1 MNKLRFHRLLLFFFL
16 CSAFLPS
23 VRAQRPLRVVEWNVE
38 NLFDCRHDT
47 LKDDQEFLPEGERR
61 WSWGRYWRKLTDIGR
76 VLMAIGNEA
85 APDLVALCEVENDS
99 VLHDLC
105 RRSDLRP
112 LDFSYI
118 ITNSADRRGIDVA
131 LLYRSARFRLLDWHA
146 VRVPSVEQGLPPT
159 RDILWAKGLAPTG
172 DTLHI
177 AVCHLPSRL
186 GGRDG
191 QRGRRLAAETLCC
204 LADSIGVERNLVVL
218 GDFNAPPHDKLF
230 RKLPN
235 LVDLVPPTR
244 YPNEGTYRY
253 KGLWSWIDHALVT
266 PALVPSCGPVHL
278 YSAPWLQVKDSHGGW
293 HPRRTYGGTYYQGG
307 VSDHVPLWFDLD
319 LSLITTR

>member
-1 MNKLRFHRLLLFFFL
+1 MNKLRFHRLFLFLFL
-16 CSAFLPS
+16 YSAFLPD

-76 VLMAIGNEA
+76 VLMAIGDEA

-105 RRSDLRP
+105 RRSDLRH

-131 LLYRSARFRLLDWHA
+131 LLYRPVRFRLLDWHA
-146 VRVPSVEQGLPPT
+146 VRVPSREQGLPPT
-159 RDILWAKGLAPTG
+159 RDILWAKGLAPAG

-186 GGRDG
+186 GG
-191 QRGRRLAAETLCC
+191 
-204 LADSIGVERNLVVL
+204 
-218 GDFNAPPHDKLF
+218 
-230 RKLPN
+230 
-235 LVDLVPPTR
+235 
-244 YPNEGTYRY
+244 
-253 KGLWSWIDHALVT
+253 
-266 PALVPSCGPVHL
+266 
-278 YSAPWLQVKDSHGGW
+278 
-293 HPRRTYGGTYYQGG
+293 
-307 VSDHVPLWFDLD
+307 
-319 LSLITTR
+319 